1 MTQEKDLAVCL
12 RTVSYSDTSQIVTL
26 LTCEHGKIACMAK
39 GSKRAKSAMDG
50 AIEIF
55 SFGPVV
61 FTSPKEDGLTT
72 LIEFSQQLRFRQLRQ
87 NLFALNSSLLAAE
100 LIESL
105 TEMSDPHPEVFDIF
119 VRFLDSIQTQKNT
132 SEQLWRLIVF
142 EINLLRE
149 IGIAPIIDRCANCG
163 GMFSNQWKYAYF
175 SSEAK
180 GLVCPG
186 CENAFVDKF
195 RLDIAAA
202 AAMAHPEN
210 CDTPQAAALST
221 IHKSMLN
228 HFAALLHRS
237 LKTAVFF
244 QGYGG

>member
-1 MTQEKDLAVCL
+1 MNQKKDQAICL

-26 LTCEHGKIACMAK
+26 LTREHGKIACMAK

-87 NLFALNSSLLAAE
+87 NLFALNSGLLAAE

-105 TEMSDPHPEVFDIF
+105 TEMSDPHPELFDIF
-119 VRFLDSIQTQKNT
+119 AMFLDSLQVQKNT
-132 SEQLWRLIVF
+132 SEQLWRLIGF
-142 EINLLRE
+142 EIKLLRE
-149 IGIAPIIDRCANCG
+149 IGLAPVTDRCANCG
-163 GMFSNQWKYAYF
+163 GAFSIQWKYAYF

-180 GLVCPG
+180 GLLCPG
-186 CENAFVDKF
+186 CDTAFIDKF

-202 AAMAHPEN
+202 AAMAHPSTL
-210 CDTPQAAALST
+210 DKTSPPALAA

-228 HFAALLHRS
+228 HFSALLHRTP
-237 LKTAVFF
+237 KTAAFF
-244 QGYGG
+244 LTQ